1 MYARITLWLGL
12 PLLLSAAAC
21 TTVSSGGVT
30 PTQERQP
37 AAAPPRSAEASADP
51 QPAPAAAPVASA
63 DVAPPP
69 PPAAPPPAA
78 PPPPA
83 AAPKATKA
91 ATAEPSGSCKRY
103 LCGTGEH
110 CAVTGGRATCVADS
124 QSVCPTVRCDAAQ
137 PHCVEWAAT
146 GEHACLRRDE
156 CHRDSDCGDRRCQP
170 EATCVRAPCFQP
182 LVCQ

>member
-37 AAAPPRSAEASADP
+37 AAAPPRSAESSADP
-51 QPAPAAAPVASA
+51 QPAPAAPPVASA

-69 PPAAPPPAA
+69 AAL
-78 PPPPA
+78 PPPA
-83 AAPKATKA
+83 AAPKAAKA